1 MINIFHY
8 IPITFMAFF
17 AIMNPL
23 ANLPIFFSLTA
34 SNDRQIQ
41 RQVAKKALVTAFI
54 LVTVFSVAGKFIFDA
69 FGIGLPA
76 FRIAGGILIFVI
88 GFHMLNGST
97 SPVQNPGKG
106 AQEASK
112 EQALSVAITPLAMPL
127 LAGPGTI
134 ATAINLSVNKGYEKM
149 IATIIG
155 FFLLC
160 VITYILFRYG
170 ANLTRFLGKNF
181 MTVITKLMGLILAV
195 IGVQMI
201 IAGVIAAFPILNS
214 H

>member
-1 MINIFHY
+1 MNNILHH
-8 IPITFMAFF
+8 IPIAFMAFF

-23 ANLPIFFSLTA
+23 ANMPIFFSLTA
-34 SNDRQIQ
+34 TDDKQIQ
-41 RQVAKKALVTAFI
+41 RQIARKSLIIAFVLVVI
-54 LVTVFSVAGKFIFDA
+54 FSVAGKLIFDA

-88 GFHMLNGST
+88 GFHMLNGAN
-97 SPVQNPGKG
+97 SPVQHPG
-106 AQEASK
+106 EAAEEDSK
-112 EQALSVAITPLAMPL
+112 EQALSIAITPLAMPL

-134 ATAINLSVNKGYEKM
+134 ATAINLSVDKGYEKM

-170 ANLTRFLGKNF
+170 GSLTRFLGKNF

-201 IAGVIAAFPILNS
+201 IAGITSAFPIHS
-214 H
+214 